1 MALTLDKALKGHS
14 LTISKLPNGDI
25 KSQLIRLG
33 ITEGITL
40 SCIEKLPGGTIVV
53 RSNRQEIALG
63 SALAKS
69 IEIVL

>member
-14 LTISKLPNGDI
+14 LTIAKLPNGDI

-33 ITEGITL
+33 ITEGLTV
-40 SCIEKLPGGTIVV
+40 SCIEKLPGGTIVL
-53 RSNRQEIALG
+53 RRNRQEIALG